1 MAVMI
6 YSLSNLFRIYLL
18 RRYIQIFLGEGM
30 EEKVSAKEVLL
41 YGSFFLVNTSMS
53 IIFHC
58 VWLNILINVVYISL
72 IVSIYTKS
80 VKTVLF
86 LTCFIYMI
94 HMGCDVITSFL
105 LEHSEQREVC
115 MVSGVTTAFLILIC
129 ELLMERI
136 VNFRKNADE
145 VQSIPLIF
153 VPICSMVTV
162 IFLVTIISSR
172 EGRMI
177 IVAVSISLLFINFVV
192 LYLYNMLQ
200 NAFHQKYENDM
211 LKHKVRIY
219 ANQMNII
226 LQNES
231 KVRALKH
238 DMKHHM
244 NELKLLAIKNED
256 GLIQEYIDSMEE
268 FIHNPKEIVS
278 SGNTEID
285 SVLNYMLQKAKD
297 ELKEVNV
304 GIRLPEATGHS
315 FDINVILANLLEN
328 AIEAAKETEEK
339 LLNLKIGAR
348 QGVLRIEI
356 ENSFCR
362 ELLVMNGEEKE
373 GLQARRGTK
382 GRLRFQTTKKN
393 KEEHGFG
400 LKNVQR
406 MVEKH
411 NGIMEAY
418 ANGKRFFV
426 KLILYI

>member
-1 MAVMI
+1 MC
-6 YSLSNLFRIYLL
+6 SSDL
-18 RRYIQIFLGEGM
+18 
-30 EEKVSAKEVLL
+30 
-41 YGSFFLVNTSMS
+41 
-53 IIFHC
+53 
-58 VWLNILINVVYISL
+58 
-72 IVSIYTKS
+72 
-80 VKTVLF
+80 
-86 LTCFIYMI
+86 
-94 HMGCDVITSFL
+94 
-105 LEHSEQREVC
+105 QREVC

-200 NAFHQKYENDM
+200 KAFHQKYENDM

-315 FDINVILANLLEN
+315 FDI
-328 AIEAAKETEEK
+328 
-339 LLNLKIGAR
+339 KIGRAH
-348 QGVLRIEI
+348 V
-356 ENSFCR
+356 
-362 ELLVMNGEEKE
+362 
-373 GLQARRGTK
+373 
-382 GRLRFQTTKKN
+382 
-393 KEEHGFG
+393 
-400 LKNVQR
+400 
-406 MVEKH
+406 
-411 NGIMEAY
+411 
-418 ANGKRFFV
+418 
-426 KLILYI
+426 